1 MKAIRRAGALQMAI
15 GIVLALA
22 GAGAARADLALA
34 RQEPNLEKRSKLAL
48 ENADVALRAAREDYR
63 AGDTMDTT
71 TKINEVIES
80 VDLAYTSLTETGKN
94 PRKSPKYFKQA
105 ELQTRELSRKLDDFQ
120 HEMSYA
126 DRPSLDKV
134 RVRVQEV
141 HDELL
146 TGLMEG
152 KKKK

>member
-1 MKAIRRAGALQMAI
+1 MNLIRRTGTLQTAI
-15 GIVLALA
+15 GIVLVL
-22 GAGAARADLALA
+22 GGVGVARADLNQA

-63 AGDTMDTT
+63 AGDTMDTM

-105 ELQTRELSRKLDDFQ
+105 EMQTRELSRKLDDFQ
-120 HEMSYA
+120 HEMGYN
-126 DRPSLDKV
+126 DRASLDPVKAKV
-134 RVRVQEV
+134 QQVQ
-141 HDELL
+141 DDLL

-152 KKKK
+152 RKKK

>member
-15 GIVLALA
+15 GIVLVLV
-22 GAGAARADLALA
+22 GAGAARADLDLA
-34 RQEPNLEKRSKLAL
+34 RQEPNLEKRSRLAL

-105 ELQTRELSRKLDDFQ
+105 EMQTRELSRKLDDFQ
-120 HEMSYA
+120 HEMSYT
-126 DRPSLDKV
+126 DRPTLDKV
-134 RVRVQEV
+134 RIRVQEV

>member
-1 MKAIRRAGALQMAI
+1 MKATRRAGALQMAI
-15 GIVLALA
+15 GIVLVLV
-22 GAGAARADLALA
+22 GAGAARADLDQA

-71 TKINEVIES
+71 TKINEIIES

-105 ELQTRELSRKLDDFQ
+105 EMQTRELSRKLDDFQ
-120 HEMSYA
+120 HEMSYT